1 MTPTLVVLA
10 AGIGNRYGG
19 LKQMDAVGPAGETI
33 MDYSIFDAVRAGFGK
48 VVFVIR
54 RSFERDFRDA
64 VLRKIEGRIDADC
77 AFQELEDLPAGLSV
91 PPGRT
96 KPWGTTQA
104 VLAARSMVGSPF
116 AAINADDFYGPESFR
131 EMGAFLKG
139 LPADGASYS
148 LIGYELESTLS
159 DHGSV
164 ARGVC
169 EVDGRG
175 YLEGIVERTRIERSG
190 GGIVFQDETGGFRPF
205 TGRETASMNFWGFT
219 PSFFGFAAEAF
230 ERFVRER
237 GVDLKAEI
245 YIPLVVNALIRAGR
259 ASVKV
264 LPSRERWF
272 GVTYKDDKPSV
283 VAELAAMT
291 AAGRYPSPLW
301 G

>member
-1 MTPTLVVLA
+1 MIPTLVVLA

-33 MDYSIFDAVRAGFGK
+33 MDYSIFDAARAGFGR

-54 RSFERDFRDA
+54 RSFESDFRAA
-64 VLRKIEGRIDADC
+64 VLGKLGGRIDVDC
-77 AFQELEDLPAGLSV
+77 AFQELEDVPAGLTV
-91 PPGRT
+91 PAGRT
-96 KPWGTTQA
+96 KPWGTSHA
-104 VLAARSMVGSPF
+104 VLAARGRVATPF
-116 AAINADDFYGPESFR
+116 AAINADDFYGPAAFR
-131 EMGAFLKG
+131 EMAAFLAARS
-139 LPADGASYS
+139 ADEPFYS

-159 DHGSV
+159 EHGSV

-190 GGIVFQDETGGFRPF
+190 DGIVFLDETGVFRPF
-205 TGRETASMNFWGFT
+205 TGHETVSMNFWGFT
-219 PSFFGFAAEAF
+219 PGYFAFAAEAF

-237 GVDLKAEI
+237 GSDPKAEL
-245 YIPLVVNALIRAGR
+245 YIPLVVNELIRTGR
-259 ASVKV
+259 AKVQV

-272 GVTYKDDKPSV
+272 GVTYKDDKPKV

-291 AAGRYPSPLW
+291 AAGLYPSPLW